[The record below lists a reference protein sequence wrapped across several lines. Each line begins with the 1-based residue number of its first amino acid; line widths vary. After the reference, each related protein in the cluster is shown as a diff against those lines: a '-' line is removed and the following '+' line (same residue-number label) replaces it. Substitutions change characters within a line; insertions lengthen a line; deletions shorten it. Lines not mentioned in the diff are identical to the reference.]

1 MQWCPNDYTQSE
13 LKTLKGWSQCNAG
26 TPDHFD
32 ACAAGSASG
41 VPKNIFGSQ
50 QPLDGEAYAGLVLYA
65 SSKPNYAN
73 TFTPRWSTPSRLVNG
88 CAWNGGFARRTWGG

>member
-1 MQWCPNDYTQSE
+1 MEWCPIDYTQSE
-13 LKTLKGWSQCNAG
+13 LKTLKGWGQCNAG

-50 QPLDGEAYAGLVLYA
+50 QPLDGEALQELGYLED
-65 SSKPNYAN
+65 
-73 TFTPRWSTPSRLVNG
+73 
-88 CAWNGGFARRTWGG
+88 